1 MRVGRI
7 VRGMKAGGYPGLL
20 VGVLSLPIN
29 YYLLAIKYRQEI
41 SDALGKPYYPSVEG
55 LVMISLFTALV
66 FTLCGILY
74 TLSYRK
80 LPFKKPFWKAFIF
93 GLIIYVMSRI
103 GDLIY
108 DYPVSPGLTLEN
120 ALWSAPQCLLL
131 WPYLTSR
138 IYRGEV

>member
-74 TLSYRK
+74 TFSYRK
-80 LPFKKPFWKAFIF
+80 LPFKKPFWK
-93 GLIIYVMSRI
+93 LSY
-103 GDLIY
+103 L
-108 DYPVSPGLTLEN
+108 
-120 ALWSAPQCLLL
+120 ALSFM
-131 WPYLTSR
+131 
-138 IYRGEV
+138 